1 MESNEETLVRR
12 RAFGKGLALV
22 EVDPGQD
29 IGLDIE
35 FTASSPEGPTKR
47 DLVTNDGVDT
57 LLQDLTVAL
66 TTGQG
71 TDPLNTTFGNAAFRA
86 MAEISDPL
94 LRRESIRI
102 AIINVL
108 TADPRVGRIRSVRF
122 RDESATS
129 VARTTALNLVAEFE
143 TSLGTRLSIDI
154 EG

>member
-1 MESNEETLVRR
+1 MSADDQLTQK

-22 EVDPGQD
+22 EIDPGQD
-29 IGLDIE
+29 IGLDIAL
-35 FTASSPEGPTKR
+35 TPSAPEEAGSR
-47 DLVTNDGVDT
+47 DLMTQAGIDT
-57 LLQDLTVAL
+57 LIQDLTVAMTIGL
-66 TTGQG
+66 G

-108 TADPRVGRIRSVRF
+108 SADPRVGRIRSVRF
-122 RDESATS
+122 RDESS
-129 VARTTALNLVAEFE
+129 VGAARTIALNVVAEFE
-143 TSLGTRLSIDI
+143 TVLGNTLSIDI